1 MKRRSLVIHAVVIA
15 AGAVVA
21 IVTAMFTAPPA
32 AVVTIG
38 ACFVAIDVAALL
50 VVNRLDEARK
60 LVERLETDV
69 WMLRTAALDV
79 RTLAATTDPGE
90 IRQVEVLISD
100 VDTLLAPA
108 LRRTQPAAQAEQERA
123 K

>member
-1 MKRRSLVIHAVVIA
+1 VKRRSLVVHATVIA

-21 IVTAMFTAPPA
+21 VLTAMFTAPPA
-32 AVVTIG
+32 AVVVIG

-60 LVERLETDV
+60 VVAALETDV
-69 WMLRTAALDV
+69 WILSSAVADV
-79 RTLAATTDPGE
+79 NTLAVSQDPDAGPAATRVFLND
-90 IRQVEVLISD
+90 VNNLIG
-100 VDTLLAPA
+100 PA
-108 LRRTQPAAQAEQERA
+108 LRRMNRKDA